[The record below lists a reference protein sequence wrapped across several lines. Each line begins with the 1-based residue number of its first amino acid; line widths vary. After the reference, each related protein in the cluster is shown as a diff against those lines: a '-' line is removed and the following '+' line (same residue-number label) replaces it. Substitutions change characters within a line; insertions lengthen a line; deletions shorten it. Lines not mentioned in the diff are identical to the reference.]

1 MIRRLRYTDRSL
13 PWSVKTKI
21 LSEYSNELRLSGYEH
36 SFRAEVIEAA
46 IKGFRRQAATSDAGG
61 TPLFRPRSYDRHARR
76 KKRLMAKEAW
86 YRPANAVGFVPV
98 TPGGELASGLQ
109 RIVTEEAKKIGMS
122 IRVTEQ
128 SGTQISALL
137 TTPDLSGCL
146 FPDCDIE
153 EQGASHSR
161 RGANYTGTCK
171 LCGKIYRGETGFG
184 AHSRVTQHRADIRSN
199 SVTNSL
205 AQHISEEH
213 PEHLRDPSLFSFSVN
228 RTGPKALE
236 RLVREACQIVN
247 TPPNLLINGRAE
259 YIRPVIQRLAHAD
272 LLGDNVDG
280 RDRQRGT

>member
-1 MIRRLRYTDRSL
+1 
-13 PWSVKTKI
+13 
-21 LSEYSNELRLSGYEH
+21 
-36 SFRAEVIEAA
+36 
-46 IKGFRRQAATSDAGG
+46 
-61 TPLFRPRSYDRHARR
+61 
-76 KKRLMAKEAW
+76 MAKEAW
-86 YRPANAVGFVPV
+86 YRPAIVVGFMPV
-98 TPGGELASGLQ
+98 SPGGELASGLQ
-109 RIVTEEAKKIGMS
+109 KIVTEEASKIGMN

-137 TTPDLSGCL
+137 TTPNLSGCM
-146 FPDCDIE
+146 FPACDIE

-171 LCGKIYRGETGFG
+171 LCGKIYKGETGFG
-184 AHSRVTQHRADIRSN
+184 AHSRVSQHKADIRSN

-205 AQHISEEH
+205 AQHIAEEH
-213 PEHLRDPSLFSFSVN
+213 PDHLRDPSVFSFSVT

-236 RLVREACQIVN
+236 RQVREACQIVN

-272 LLGDNVDG
+272 LIDDNGNG